1 MTTRTAM
8 EDQGS
13 EKPCS
18 LSPSGSQGAA
28 RFDPEILYAKRKE
41 STLGVD
47 EWVGIVSLITH
58 PKNAWISF
66 GGNQE
71 KSLYPRF

>member
-1 MTTRTAM
+1 MNSSKTTRTVV

-13 EKPCS
+13 EKTCS

-41 STLGVD
+41 NTLGA
-47 EWVGIVSLITH
+47 GTVSLITH
-58 PKNAWISF
+58 PKNAWIPF
-66 GGNQE
+66 RGNQE